1 MSVLQDIEV
10 LHVENVFIEY
20 FLKEIALLRI
30 GSTLIVRPFVK

>member
-20 FLKEIALLRI
+20 FLKEIALLRNW
-30 GSTLIVRPFVK
+30 